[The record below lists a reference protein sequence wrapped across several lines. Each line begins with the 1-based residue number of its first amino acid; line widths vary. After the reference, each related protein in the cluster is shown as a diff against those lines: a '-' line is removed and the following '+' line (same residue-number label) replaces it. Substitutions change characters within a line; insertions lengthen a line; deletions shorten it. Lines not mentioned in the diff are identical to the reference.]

1 MIPFALWWIWSPICT
16 SGEKGP
22 QFALWLILVNNGVSP
37 FALQVKGSPPLPPS
51 GEKSPFSI
59 LLLSLS
65 LKSLSPSSFI
75 LIFFTFKDGGLL
87 TNSPCALAIHEAKLV
102 WPATPLQCVVS
113 LGTGIYYNPSRQLN
127 STFSSLREKLL
138 KVVASATDTEGSSY
152 SPSPW
157 LSFFL
162 YSNQCTFFFCHSS
175 AHNSRRPSAEE
186 RLLQI

>member
-1 MIPFALWWIWSPICT
+1 MHFRSKGSPL
-16 SGEKGP
+16 S
-22 QFALWLILVNNGVSP
+22 ILVNEVPLCTLVNGVP
-37 FALQVKGSPPLPPS
+37 HLYLGEWDPPYVLQVKGSPPLPPS

-65 LKSLSPSSFI
+65 LKSLSSSSFI

-152 SPSPW
+152 SPSP
-157 LSFFL
+157 
-162 YSNQCTFFFCHSS
+162 
-175 AHNSRRPSAEE
+175 
-186 RLLQI
+186 